1 MQLLRGVKH
10 SMSAVLEDAMFGG
23 QRAGGVTHPAAQ
35 RASGGMR
42 IAQHKKRKDAP
53 KDDPA
58 TLPNEGLEPVA
69 KITNA
74 GDEGL
79 APAEVRQF
87 TRLQKQR
94 VENQQPKK
102 DKALATQNRPNPKK
116 TGPIQQPRP
125 GF

>member
-1 MQLLRGVKH
+1 LRAAPLSSSARSLPVVLLVWV
-10 SMSAVLEDAMFGG
+10 SLTAFCFL
-23 QRAGGVTHPAAQ
+23 Q
-35 RASGGMR
+35 
-42 IAQHKKRKDAP
+42 
-53 KDDPA
+53 
-58 TLPNEGLEPVA
+58 
-69 KITNA
+69 
-74 GDEGL
+74 GL
-79 APAEVRQF
+79 APAEVRRF